1 MKKGKLLLLGIY
13 CYCQFVCMCLH
24 CLGWR
29 NSHQF
34 IQGSCF
40 VAATQSDWSG
50 NSLSTCKY
58 IPLGFKCIWI
68 KLYFFNA
75 NIYIC
80 SLKKSCAFTKWK
92 PMSNNMHPYW
102 VHYPIIV
109 LNAQIVTWW
118 PCPLTFQ
125 LLPADAKIK
134 EYHQK
139 EADEA
144 KAYVRK
150 LSVVNLA
157 EKSEEVKEP
166 EVVKI
171 DLVS

>member
-1 MKKGKLLLLGIY
+1 MKTDVWQHASL
-13 CYCQFVCMCLH
+13 F
-24 CLGWR
+24 
-29 NSHQF
+29 
-34 IQGSCF
+34 
-40 VAATQSDWSG
+40 A
-50 NSLSTCKY
+50 SLSNY
-58 IPLGFKCIWI
+58 L
-68 KLYFFNA
+68 
-75 NIYIC
+75 
-80 SLKKSCAFTKWK
+80 
-92 PMSNNMHPYW
+92 
-102 VHYPIIV
+102 
-109 LNAQIVTWW
+109 AQIVTWW

>member
-1 MKKGKLLLLGIY
+1 MK
-13 CYCQFVCMCLH
+13 
-24 CLGWR
+24 
-29 NSHQF
+29 
-34 IQGSCF
+34 
-40 VAATQSDWSG
+40 
-50 NSLSTCKY
+50 
-58 IPLGFKCIWI
+58 
-68 KLYFFNA
+68 
-75 NIYIC
+75 
-80 SLKKSCAFTKWK
+80 
-92 PMSNNMHPYW
+92 
-102 VHYPIIV
+102 
-109 LNAQIVTWW
+109 
-118 PCPLTFQ
+118 FQ
-125 LLPADAKIK
+125 LLPVDAKIK